1 MSYHPGYSG
10 NNDRGSEWASGFT
23 LVELMVA
30 VAVFSIGI
38 VFVLKSF
45 LGISSALDAV
55 QNRGIALEVLA
66 QKMSD
71 LEQQS
76 REQGGLKVFSA
87 QEEVSVRQR
96 VAVLNSGAEE
106 LKIEDFEEPLSK
118 AVLSLSWKND
128 SRNEEEIIATYF
140 PNKKK

>member
-1 MSYHPGYSG
+1 VSYHPGHSG
-10 NNDRGSEWASGFT
+10 NNDKGSGWASGFT

-55 QNRGIALEVLA
+55 QNRGIALEVLTE
-66 QKMSD
+66 KMSD

-96 VAVLNSGAEE
+96 AAVLNSGAEE
-106 LKIEDFEEPLSK
+106 LKIEDFEEPLSE

-140 PNKKK
+140 PNKK